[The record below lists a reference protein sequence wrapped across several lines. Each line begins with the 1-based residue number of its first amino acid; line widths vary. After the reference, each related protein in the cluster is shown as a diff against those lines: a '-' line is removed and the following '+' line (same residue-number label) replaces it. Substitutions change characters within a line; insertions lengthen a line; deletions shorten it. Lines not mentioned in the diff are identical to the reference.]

1 VRKGYVNEHG
11 CFNFMRVT
19 YRVRK
24 SKTIKMG
31 HSGHTARVPSQT
43 AQIELTVLV
52 SGLIGFSGIWLRIRP
67 CEKLQPC
74 SLEIDFRIPGGEGYA
89 SERGYD
95 C

>member
-31 HSGHTARVPSQT
+31 HSGHTARVPSRT
-43 AQIELTVLV
+43 AQIELTVRLGANWFQRHLV
-52 SGLIGFSGIWLRIRP
+52 AD
-67 CEKLQPC
+67 K
-74 SLEIDFRIPGGEGYA
+74 A
-89 SERGYD
+89 V
-95 C
+95 